1 MTNTIAPVEDPAA
14 ERVRLRLAVSG
25 MSCAAC
31 SSRVERTLNRF
42 DGVTA
47 SVNFATG
54 VATVDAPPQL
64 DPNVLCEKVTD
75 IGFGATPVEG
85 AATLLDTGPED
96 RIAAD
101 LFRRLVVAL
110 LLFFPLADLSIMFAT
125 VSSTR
130 ITGWQFILLALALPI
145 VVWSAAPLH
154 RKALAG
160 LRTGSTS
167 METLVSIGITAATV
181 WSVVTLFGRPAPEHS
196 GHGVWAAILGADSI
210 YLEVAGGVTVFVLA
224 GRYFEAKA
232 RRRAGGALRALAALG
247 AKDVTVLSGDG
258 SEITVPVEEL
268 TEGRRFMVRPGETVA
283 TDGLVVEGH
292 SSIDASAMTGES
304 VPIEV
309 GPGMAVTGGTISL
322 TGRLIVEAGAV
333 GADTRLAAMIRLV
346 EEAQAGKASLQ
357 RLADRIAGV
366 FVPVVLGIA
375 AVTLAAWL
383 ISGAGLDKAVGAGLA
398 VLVIACPCALGL
410 ATPAALMVGAGRGA
424 QLGVFI
430 KGQQALETSR
440 TIDTVVFDKTGTL
453 TEGVMTVVA
462 AHTAAEHSDREI
474 AALAGG
480 LESASEHA
488 VAAAITAWARR
499 EVATPGDDGLSAPK
513 LELAE
518 PAVGKPG
525 GDGFSASG
533 REQPELAD
541 AAVGKPGDDGLSG
554 LVVAASDRA
563 ALTTPSENQ
572 GEMGGELLEVTEFHA
587 LPGLGARGTV
597 GGHAALIG
605 RSALI
610 ESEGVCVPED
620 LRRALARE
628 QRCGRTA
635 VYFCLDGRAVAVFA
649 VADTVR
655 PTAGAAVARLHGL
668 GLRTL
673 LLTGDNARA
682 AQAIAD
688 EVGIDEVI
696 AEVMPEGKVD
706 VIRQLQRQGHR
717 VAMVG
722 DGINDGPA
730 LVAADLGLA
739 IGRGTDVAIG
749 AADIILVREELG
761 AVPDA
766 IELAHATLRTIRG
779 NMVWAFGYN
788 VAAIPVAVAGLLNPL
803 IAGAAMAFSSFFV
816 VWNSLRLREF
826 RR

>member
-1 MTNTIAPVEDPAA
+1 MTNTVAPVEDSAA

-85 AATLLDTGPED
+85 TATLLDTGPED

-125 VSSTR
+125 VPSTR

-181 WSVVTLFGRPAPEHS
+181 WSVVTLFGRPAPERG

-304 VPIEV
+304 VPVEV
-309 GPGMAVTGGTISL
+309 GPGMAVTGGTMSL

-383 ISGAGLDKAVGAGLA
+383 ISGAGIDKAVGAGLA

-410 ATPAALMVGAGRGA
+410 ATPAALMVAAGRGA

-462 AHTAAEHSDREI
+462 AHTTAPYSAGEI
-474 AALAGG
+474 APLAGG

-499 EVATPGDDGLSAPK
+499 EVAKPSDDGSSAPGTEVAEP
-513 LELAE
+513 ELAE
-518 PAVGKPG
+518 RVAGMPG
-525 GDGFSASG
+525 GDGSSVPGVVVSDRVALRASG
-533 REQPELAD
+533 
-541 AAVGKPGDDGLSG
+541 
-554 LVVAASDRA
+554 DR
-563 ALTTPSENQ
+563 
-572 GEMGGELLEVTEFHA
+572 GEAGGELVEVSDFQA
-587 LPGLGARGTV
+587 LPGLGARGSV
-597 GGHAALIG
+597 GGHVALIG

-610 ESEGVCVPED
+610 ESEGVRVPED
-620 LRRALARE
+620 LRRALVRE
-628 QRCGRTA
+628 QRHGRTA
-635 VYFCLDGRAVAVFA
+635 VYFCLDGQAVAVFA

-779 NMVWAFGYN
+779 NMMWAFGYN